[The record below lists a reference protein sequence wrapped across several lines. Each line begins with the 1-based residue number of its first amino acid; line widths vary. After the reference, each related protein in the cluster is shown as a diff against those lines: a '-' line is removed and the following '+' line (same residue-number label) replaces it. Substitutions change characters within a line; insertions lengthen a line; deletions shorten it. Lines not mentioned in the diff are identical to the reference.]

1 MKNTID
7 FFYFRNWFL
16 NSQYKDNFS
25 IDGLSTLY
33 DYLIDLE
40 EELETEFDFDPI
52 AFCCEYSEYENL
64 ADDDLINEFVSFCAS
79 QNQYFQKQVFI
90 DAIKKHEQKMRVE
103 NVLLSEERIE
113 QTKREIDF
121 LK

>member
-64 ADDDLINEFVSFCAS
+64 EEIKNNYDCIHNIQDL
-79 QNQYFQKQVFI
+79 
-90 DAIKKHEQKMRVE
+90 E
-103 NVLLSEERIE
+103 NNTTIIPIHGTDRLII
-113 QTKREIDF
+113 QDF
-121 LK
+121 